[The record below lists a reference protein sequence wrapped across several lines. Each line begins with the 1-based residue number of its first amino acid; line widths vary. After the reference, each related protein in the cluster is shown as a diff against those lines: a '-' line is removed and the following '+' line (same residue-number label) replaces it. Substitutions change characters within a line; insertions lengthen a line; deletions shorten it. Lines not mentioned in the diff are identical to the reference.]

1 VTSDNLENLAKIGKL
16 KREAPAQTEF
26 NGLVGSARKR
36 LKDAGSASN
45 EIESR
50 FDLAYNAAHALGLA
64 ALRWHGYRS
73 ESRYLVFQVLPHTLG
88 MSDAEWRVLALCHDR
103 RNKAE
108 YEGNLEM
115 DERLLAELIAVTVRL
130 LGSVEKLGPVKA
142 R

>member
-1 VTSDNLENLAKIGKL
+1 MTSSNLENLAKIGQLKL
-16 KREAPAQTEF
+16 EPPAQAEVD
-26 NGLVGSARKR
+26 GLLKSGRNR
-36 LKDAGSASN
+36 LKDAGNASN

-50 FDLAYNAAHALGLA
+50 FDLAYNAAHALALA

-88 MSDAEWRVLALCHDR
+88 MTDAQWRVLALCHDR

-108 YEGNLEM
+108 YEGTLEV
-115 DERLLAELIAVTVRL
+115 DERLLAELIALTGRL
-130 LGSVEKLGPVKA
+130 LGAVEKLGPVKA